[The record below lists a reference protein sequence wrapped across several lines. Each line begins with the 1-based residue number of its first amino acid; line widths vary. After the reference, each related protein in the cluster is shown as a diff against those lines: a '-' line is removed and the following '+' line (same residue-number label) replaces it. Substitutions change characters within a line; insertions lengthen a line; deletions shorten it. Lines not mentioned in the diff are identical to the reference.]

1 MDTKRCFA
9 NRFDD
14 YQGSLLAG
22 QCEEAVAPL
31 VTATI
36 ERILQELPPLGGG
49 AEARGAT
56 AGASACQGGLY
67 GGVAGVAYMLYHVS
81 QSPLFATARERYLR
95 SAKRLIDACARA
107 EEWGEP
113 DADTRA
119 AFLLGGAGVYAVA
132 TLVYHA
138 LGRSD
143 YVQPLGKFR
152 ALCAVCA
159 PVSFLECGS
168 DELFVG
174 RAGYLCAALVLKQ
187 KLAQEV
193 RVSHLLRFGVSALC
207 SCFYVAS
214 LQMPVSFLG
223 DDSVALSSKMKTSE
237 MEGIS
242 FPLTLLSKAEASSN
256 VRVLESNGTF
266 RGRCGEIAE
275 VPKDQPKPYHHIELT
290 NAKLKGPP
298 GSFCVPIIEHN
309 TGIALNEKNQLQPCE
324 CSQNWKLHL
333 NLPTQAVSPTLKS
346 FRVRDF
352 CGNRGARGQKLLC
365 RVVKAS
371 NVVRLAL
378 YGCPVYVG
386 LAVLTPAQIKSICQA
401 ILDSG
406 KQYAIKKRKPF
417 PLMYSYY
424 GTEYLGAAHGLSSIL
439 QMLLSYHEHLKPS
452 DRELVWQSVDFL
464 MEQEQNC
471 NWPPELGETIERENE
486 LVHWCHGAPGIAYLF
501 AKAYLVSKKPQY
513 LDTCIRCGELTWQK
527 GLLKKGPG
535 ICHGVAGSAYVFLL
549 LYRLTGNSK
558 YIYRAQRFAQ
568 FLFTE
573 EFKAGSRVLESI
585 YSLYE
590 GFSGT
595 VCFLIDLLQ
604 PNQAEFPLFSVFV

>member
-49 AEARGAT
+49 PEGRGA
-56 AGASACQGGLY
+56 AAAASSCQWGLY

-81 QSPLFATARERYLR
+81 QSPLFAGARERYLR

-138 LGRSD
+138 LGRPD

-187 KLAQEV
+187 KLAQE
-193 RVSHLLRFGVSALC
+193 
-207 SCFYVAS
+207 
-214 LQMPVSFLG
+214 
-223 DDSVALSSKMKTSE
+223 
-237 MEGIS
+237 
-242 FPLTLLSKAEASSN
+242 
-256 VRVLESNGTF
+256 
-266 RGRCGEIAE
+266 
-275 VPKDQPKPYHHIELT
+275 
-290 NAKLKGPP
+290 
-298 GSFCVPIIEHN
+298 
-309 TGIALNEKNQLQPCE
+309 
-324 CSQNWKLHL
+324 
-333 NLPTQAVSPTLKS
+333 
-346 FRVRDF
+346 
-352 CGNRGARGQKLLC
+352 
-365 RVVKAS
+365 
-371 NVVRLAL
+371 
-378 YGCPVYVG
+378 
-386 LAVLTPAQIKSICQA
+386 
-401 ILDSG
+401 
-406 KQYAIKKRKPF
+406 
-417 PLMYSYY
+417 
-424 GTEYLGAAHGLSSIL
+424 
-439 QMLLSYHEHLKPS
+439 MLLSYHEHLKPS
-452 DRELVWQSVDFL
+452 DQELVWQSVDFL

-471 NWPPELGETIERENE
+471 NWPPELGEAIERENE
-486 LVHWCHGAPGIAYLF
+486 LVHWCHGAP
-501 AKAYLVSKKPQY
+501 AYLVSKKPQY

-558 YIYRAQRFAQ
+558 YIYRAQRFAE

-595 VCFLIDLLQ
+595 NMMTRWVL
-604 PNQAEFPLFSVFV
+604 